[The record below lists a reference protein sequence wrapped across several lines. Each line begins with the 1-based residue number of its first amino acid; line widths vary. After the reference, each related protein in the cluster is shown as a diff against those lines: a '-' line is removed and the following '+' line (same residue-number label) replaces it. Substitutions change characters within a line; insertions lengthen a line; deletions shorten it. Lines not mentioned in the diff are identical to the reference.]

1 MMKITMMKRIYN
13 IIGMGAAAVMLMQ
26 GCKSEKIEYVSIDGL
41 SPDAVGYLSVGGF
54 DLRVADYAEEITSTG
69 NDPDFTENTASS
81 ASFTRAGSDFGAT
94 TEASGDYIIRIRN
107 IKTGDEK
114 KMTYDELKQAQD
126 GQVPLTPGT
135 YVVSAESPDYKG
147 YMAGKTVA
155 SWETPV
161 YYGETTAT
169 IVSKQETT
177 ASGIVCR
184 LANLKATVSVTPD
197 LAGLFMSDTECEAQ
211 GKTKLSVI
219 LSVGEPGDGNSL
231 QYDRAGMEAVKAGYF
246 KVAETSST
254 VEVLLK
260 GQYNKADADAEPEYI
275 DVNWK
280 ASLPGCK
287 PGQWRKMSI
296 GLTNGADGNV
306 RFEVTVENWTYD
318 ETVDVDVTKMYSFS
332 EEIIDDNVSDRNSP
346 VLALAGGN
354 IADGYTIHSGMYDD
368 VLNKWS
374 ENLKLTLTPAAGA
387 MVESVTVEVSSDN
400 EDFLAAVDALGAKN
414 RTLEVYPDASV
425 LSGNMV
431 VSDNAGVLTFA
442 LNDGG
447 MTKLFSFKGEH
458 HLKVT
463 AVDDMYR
470 FSHTDLK
477 ITCLEGEVTVGGP
490 EIVWT
495 NSDGSVTYDF
505 GREYVIDN
513 NLEVKIDVST
523 ESSFTGFNVEIISD
537 LLTPEEL
544 EGIGLSDKFDLLNP
558 GNFASVLAEFG
569 FPTGD
574 AISSSKKVEF
584 AISKTLLGLIPALGE
599 GDCHFKLIVS
609 DSFGTTEK
617 TIMLTTAE

>member
-135 YVVSAESPDYKG
+135 YVVSAESPDYEG

-231 QYDRAGMEAVKAGYF
+231 QYDRAGMEAVKAGRVQNDINESG
-246 KVAETSST
+246 KARHIAVSRRK
-254 VEVLLK
+254 EVLL
-260 GQYNKADADAEPEYI
+260 GTNQYPNF
-275 DVNWK
+275 
-280 ASLPGCK
+280 
-287 PGQWRKMSI
+287 
-296 GLTNGADGNV
+296 T
-306 RFEVTVENWTYD
+306 
-318 ETVDVDVTKMYSFS
+318 ET
-332 EEIIDDNVSDRNSP
+332 
-346 VLALAGGN
+346 AGEKRP
-354 IADGYTIHSGMYDD
+354 I
-368 VLNKWS
+368 
-374 ENLKLTLTPAAGA
+374 EAGA
-387 MVESVTVEVSSDN
+387 CCHHHEGTCEHPFATLNTTRAASEFEALRLQTEQSGRRPKAFMLTIGNLAMRQARAQFSCN
-400 EDFLAAVDALGAKN
+400 FLAC
-414 RTLEVYPDASV
+414 
-425 LSGNMV
+425 
-431 VSDNAGVLTFA
+431 AGY
-442 LNDGG
+442 
-447 MTKLFSFKGEH
+447 E
-458 HLKVT
+458 
-463 AVDDMYR
+463 
-470 FSHTDLK
+470 
-477 ITCLEGEVTVGGP
+477 
-490 EIVWT
+490 
-495 NSDGSVTYDF
+495 
-505 GREYVIDN
+505 VIDN
-513 NLEVKIDVST
+513 LGFKTVEEGVEAALAAKADIVVLC
-523 ESSFTGFNVEIISD
+523 SSDDEY
-537 LLTPEEL
+537 
-544 EGIGLSDKFDLLNP
+544 
-558 GNFASVLAEFG
+558 AEY
-569 FPTGD
+569 
-574 AISSSKKVEF
+574 A
-584 AISKTLLGLIPALGE
+584 IPA
-599 GDCHFKLIVS
+599 FKALDGRAMFVVAGAPACMDDLKAAGIENFIHVRVNVL
-609 DSFGTTEK
+609 DTLKEYTEK
-617 TIMLTTAE
+617 LGIK

>member
-1 MMKITMMKRIYN
+1 MKITMMKRIYN
-13 IIGMGAAAVMLMQ
+13 IIGMAAAAVMLMH

-41 SPDAVGYLSVGGF
+41 SPDAVGYLSVDGF

-94 TEASGDYIIRIRN
+94 TEASGDYVIRIRN

-114 KMTYDELKQAQD
+114 KKTYDELKQARD

-135 YVVSAESPDYKG
+135 YVVSAESPDYEE

-197 LAGLFMSDTECEAQ
+197 LARLFMSDTECEVQ
-211 GKTKLSVI
+211 GKTKLSVT

-231 QYDRAGMEAVKAGYF
+231 QYDRTGMEAVKAGYF

-318 ETVDVDVTKMYSFS
+318 EPVDVDVTKMYSFS
-332 EEIIDDNVSDRNSP
+332 EEIIDDNVSDKNSP
-346 VLALAGGN
+346 VLAHAGGN

-400 EDFLAAVDALGAKN
+400 EDFLAAVDALGAKK
-414 RTLEVYPDASV
+414 RTLDVYPDASA

-544 EGIGLSDKFDLLNP
+544 AGIGLSDKFDLLNP

-574 AISSSKKVEF
+574 AISSSNKVEF
-584 AISKTLLGLIPALGE
+584 AISKTLLGLIPAIGE
-599 GDCHFKLIVS
+599 GDCHFKLTVS